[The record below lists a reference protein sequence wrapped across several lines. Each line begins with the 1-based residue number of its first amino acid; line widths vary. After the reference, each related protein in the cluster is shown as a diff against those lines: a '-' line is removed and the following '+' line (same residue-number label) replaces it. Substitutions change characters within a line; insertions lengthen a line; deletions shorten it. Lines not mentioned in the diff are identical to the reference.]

1 MTAEELKKY
10 VEDDMGG
17 QLAPQ
22 DLVDVEE
29 GEDDGQDYKN

>member
-10 VEDDMGG
+10 VEEDLAG

-22 DLVDVEE
+22 ELVDDAEE
-29 GEDDGQDYKN
+29 GEEDG

>member
-10 VEDDMGG
+10 VEEDMAG

-22 DLVDVEE
+22 ELIDEE
-29 GEDDGQDYKN
+29 GEEDG

>member
-10 VEDDMGG
+10 VEEDLAG

-22 DLVDVEE
+22 DLVDAEE
-29 GEDDGQDYKN
+29 GEDDA

>member
-22 DLVDVEE
+22 DLVDAEE
-29 GEDDGQDYKN
+29 GATE

>member
-10 VEDDMGG
+10 VEDMGG

-22 DLVDVEE
+22 NLVDTEE
-29 GEDDGQDYKN
+29 GEDDA

>member
-1 MTAEELKKY
+1 MTAEEVKKY

-22 DLVDVEE
+22 ELVDAEE
-29 GEDDGQDYKN
+29 GVTE